1 MIKKLLMSAVG
12 AGIVYLI
19 KNKGARDS
27 LIQKAQSYTRKTKQ
41 PQM

>member
-1 MIKKLLMSAVG
+1 MIRKLLMSAVG

-27 LIQKAQSYTRKTKQ
+27 LVQKAQSYSRRIKQ
-41 PQM
+41 PQA

>member
-1 MIKKLLMSAVG
+1 MIKKLLMSAIG

-27 LIQKAQSYTRKTKQ
+27 LIQKAQSYSRRLKE